1 MNTFNIGP
9 VSILGAHL
17 MLLLSLVPAA
27 AVGMVA
33 GRRANVKV
41 VPVLADMLLAGFAAG
56 RLVFVVIWFEQ
67 YSKAPLTMLDIRDGG
82 FHVPAAVGA
91 ALAFGTW
98 RAVRQRALLQPLIG
112 SVLAGALAWF
122 MSGGPAMTQV
132 QSGKSVPDVTLA
144 ALDGRAVRLPELV
157 RGKPAV
163 VNLWAS
169 WCPPC
174 IREMPV
180 LAAAQRRDVGVH
192 YVFANQGESADK
204 VQAFLR
210 ARGLQ
215 MENVLTDRLSAT
227 SRAVGSAGMPT
238 TLFFDGRG
246 QLVDAHLGPLSEA
259 SLAEKLAKIRISATA
274 AGEP

>member
-1 MNTFNIGP
+1 
-9 VSILGAHL
+9 

-27 AVGMVA
+27 AVGIVA

-41 VPVLADMLLAGFAAG
+41 LPVLADMLLAGFVAG
-56 RLVFVVIWFEQ
+56 RLVFVATWFEQ

-82 FHVPAAVGA
+82 FHVPAALGA

-98 RAVRQRALLQPLIG
+98 RAMRQRALLQPLIA
-112 SVLAGALAWF
+112 SILAGTLAWF

-132 QSGKSVPDVTLA
+132 QAGKSVPDVALA
-144 ALDGRAVRLPELV
+144 ALDGGAVRLPELV
-157 RGKPAV
+157 RGQPAV

-180 LAAAQRRDVGVH
+180 LAAAQRRDGGVH
-192 YVFANQGESADK
+192 YVFANQGESADT
-204 VQAFLR
+204 VQTFLR
-210 ARGLQ
+210 ARGLK
-215 MENVLTDRLSAT
+215 MENVLIDRQSAT

-238 TLFFDGRG
+238 TLFFDARG

-259 SLAEKLAKIRISATA
+259 SLAEKLAKIRAR
-274 AGEP
+274 P